1 MSNQQAQRGTP
12 VITAKKLT
20 LVAFTVGL
28 SVHLMGLQAAT
39 SEKCADNAACYVDK
53 HSSDPSVVLAQ
64 LDQLLGGNI
73 VGDEFLHPDVA
84 YILSPEVRDS
94 KTIVVRWAIAD
105 GYYLYRDKFKFAV
118 KDGSGVELRT
128 TELPPGKVKEDEFFG
143 RSEVFY
149 KQVTAIIKLQ
159 RTATDSTE
167 IMLDVG
173 YQGCAEVGLCYPPIT
188 KTVPLALPPTPN

>member
-1 MSNQQAQRGTP
+1 M
-12 VITAKKLT
+12 ITAKKLT
-20 LVAFTVGL
+20 VAAFVIGLWIPLVGL
-28 SVHLMGLQAAT
+28 RVAT
-39 SEKCADNAACYVDK
+39 SEKCPDNAECYVDK

-84 YILSPEVRDS
+84 YVLSPEVRDS
-94 KTIVVRWAIAD
+94 KTVVVRWTIAD

-118 KDGSGVELRT
+118 KDRLGVELGT
-128 TELPPGKVKEDEFFG
+128 IELPPGKVKEDEFFG
-143 RSEVFY
+143 RVEVFY
-149 KQVTAIIKLQ
+149 QQVEVIVALR

-167 IMLDVG
+167 IVLDVG

-188 KTVPLALPPTPN
+188 KTVPLALPPTPD